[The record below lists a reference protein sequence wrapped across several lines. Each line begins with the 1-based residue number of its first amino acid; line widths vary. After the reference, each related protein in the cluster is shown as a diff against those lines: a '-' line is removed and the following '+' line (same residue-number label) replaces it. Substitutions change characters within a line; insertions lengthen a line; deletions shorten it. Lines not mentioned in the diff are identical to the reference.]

1 MDMKLEGEWSELL
14 FSYLTASWY
23 DWGVSSQLSASNTH
37 CWSVTSG
44 YYAHY
49 MLAASLLNMYR
60 GTYKEERLVKRIAS
74 NHSKMCNFLSNNK
87 YNKEYSFRLQFNS
100 ELANIMKISEDE
112 MDRKLQIIGDSL
124 FSAKKAR
131 ESHTYHVIVVSHQTV
146 NIVDLGDGGTV
157 KPAKLVS
164 KISETMLDIVPI
176 LHTFVLT
183 MVEKLLLGLEDTVK
197 HYHLKHL
204 IQEVD
209 DFYKLAEDER
219 ILPLP
224 DSMDNGLK
232 RLKDFAVEHLDNT
245 KIEHYSDFEE
255 SLLSFTEK
263 KENYQDL
270 QSNFDYLNQALVNVK
285 KLNI

>member
-1 MDMKLEGEWSELL
+1 MKLEGEWSELL

-23 DWGVSSQLSASNTH
+23 DWAVSHQLSASNTH

-60 GTYKEERLVKRIAS
+60 GSYNERRQVKRIAS

-87 YNKEYSFRLQFNS
+87 YNKEYSFRLQFNT
-100 ELANIMKISEDE
+100 ELANVMEVSEEE

-146 NIVDLGDGGTV
+146 DYVDLGDGETV
-157 KPAKLVS
+157 KPASLVS
-164 KISETMLDIVPI
+164 KISQTMLDIVPI
-176 LHTFVLT
+176 LHSFIL
-183 MVEKLLLGLEDTVK
+183 MMIEKLLLSLEDNIK

-209 DFYKLAEDER
+209 DFYKLAEGEH

-224 DSMDNGLK
+224 EDMDIGLN
-232 RLKDFAVEHLDNT
+232 RLKNFAVNHLDHT
-245 KIEHYSDFEE
+245 KIEHYTDFEE

-270 QSNFDYLNQALVNVK
+270 QSNFDYLNQALENVK